1 MTLIPMAYDVVHAG
15 LIGMALIYGGF
26 WAILAVAWLALVIA
40 AMAFNKG
47 RPKATAGVAVPAE

>member
-1 MTLIPMAYDVVHAG
+1 MTLIPMAYYVVQAG

-26 WAILAVAWLALVIA
+26 WGILAVVWLAAVIA

-47 RPKATAGVAVPAE
+47 RPKVATGGAVPAE